1 MKEENKYLSDNMVR
15 YRCDQIIL
23 NRIDSFIVSHAET
36 KREIKIEIPYINN
49 TNVKAEMTESIVN
62 IHPENMNA
70 PLQIINEIDFIKCN
84 ICLILDHETGKI
96 SRVTNLDDI
105 KYNWEQH
112 KQKLCSKI
120 NSICSNNIIDR
131 KHFDQFINLVDENFK
146 NQETFILDLTSKIFF
161 DVFFDKY
168 LLGNKIE
175 NEIYNKTFYSYLFD
189 KLPITIQLTQSVTT
203 DKETGFCQINNY
215 ITNDD
220 QIRKNVD
227 INRIREIYKQRYQPT
242 IKYCFTKYNYNFN
255 TKVVLGND
263 NLPTIIEV
271 NIVEEI
277 ENNIELV
284 VVYKIHKLK

>member
-1 MKEENKYLSDNMVR
+1 MKEENKYLSNNTVI
-15 YRCDQIIL
+15 YRCNQTIL
-23 NRIDSFIVSHAET
+23 NRIDGFIVSHAET

-62 IHPENMNA
+62 ICPENMNA
-70 PLQIINEIDFIKCN
+70 PLQIINEIDFIKCDV
-84 ICLILDHETGKI
+84 CLMLDHETGKI

-105 KYNWEQH
+105 KCKWEQH
-112 KQKLCSKI
+112 KQKLYSKI
-120 NSICSNNIIDR
+120 NSICSNNVIER
-131 KHFDQFINLVDENFK
+131 KHFAQFINLIDGNFK

-168 LLGNKIE
+168 LLGKKIE
-175 NEIYNKTFYSYLFD
+175 NKIYNKTFYSYLFD
-189 KLPITIQLTQSVTT
+189 TLPITIQLSQSITT

-215 ITNDD
+215 ITKDD
-220 QIRKNVD
+220 QSRKDVD
-227 INRIREIYKQRYQPT
+227 MNRIREIYKQRYQPT
-242 IKYCFTKYNYNFN
+242 IKYSFTKYNYNFN
-255 TKVVLGND
+255 TKVILDND

-271 NIVEEI
+271 SIVEEI